1 MDSKVKDQLFC
12 VKNKK
17 KKPVILFPIY
27 KFVLIIRNTVK
38 LI

>member
-12 VKNKK
+12 VKNK